1 MIKEYYTEGVHLNDI
16 TKHNIRFCRVNIL
29 INVCKTYV
37 KDILDN
43 ETYSLTKEQ
52 EQQLNNLLL
61 KLQRYG

>member
-43 ETYSLTKEQ
+43 ETYSLTKE
-52 EQQLNNLLL
+52 
-61 KLQRYG
+61 